1 MPHTILLYSLHSY
14 SLSTRALREDMGN
27 IFKRMQDLNLKQEAE
42 NKVLFLLILVDICKY
57 YLNYILTKKHRLTN
71 VMFAIYYDYGRIT
84 SLLTQRLMTCQQNLL
99 AFDNLQDLG
108 KPRTIFITK

>member
-71 VMFAIYYDYGRIT
+71 VMFAIYYDCGRIT